1 MTAVRAL
8 GVDMIYGKGA
18 AQVHALRGVSF
29 TVATGEILILMG
41 PSGSGKTTLLS
52 VVSGILRPTAGTV
65 ELFDAEITRLSRQ
78 KLAEFRRRHVGFV
91 FQGFNLFGA
100 LTARENVE
108 VALHLKGTNGR
119 VARNEAKRLLER
131 TGISQRAQHLP
142 RDMSGGEKQRVSIAR
157 ALAGHPSL
165 IVADEPTAS
174 LDSESGH
181 AVTALLRALAKEN
194 GCTVLIV
201 THDTRIADTGDRI
214 ARLTDGMLLP

>member
-1 MTAVRAL
+1 MTALTARGL
-8 GVDMIYGKGA
+8 EMIYGSGPA
-18 AQVHALRGVSF
+18 RVHALRNASLDVRR
-29 TVATGEILILMG
+29 GEILILMG

-52 VVSGILRPTAGTV
+52 VVSGILKPTAGTV
-65 ELFDAEITRLSRQ
+65 ELFGTEITRLPRQ
-78 KLAEFRRRHVGFV
+78 QLTEFRRRHLGFI

-108 VALHLKGTNGR
+108 VTVRLKGTSGR
-119 VARNEAKRLLER
+119 GARNEANRLLECA
-131 TGISQRAQHLP
+131 GISQRADHLP

-157 ALAGHPSL
+157 ALAGNPSL

-181 AVTALLRALAKEN
+181 AVTALLRSLAKEN
-194 GCTVLIV
+194 DCTVLIV

-214 ARLTDGMLLP
+214 ARMTDGMLLP

>member
-8 GVDMIYGKGA
+8 DVDMIYGKGP

-29 TVATGEILILMG
+29 TVAPGEILILMG

-65 ELFDAEITRLSRQ
+65 ELFDSEITRLSRQ
-78 KLAEFRRRHVGFV
+78 KLAEFRRRHLGFI

-119 VARNEAKRLLER
+119 PARIEANRLLER
-131 TGISQRAQHLP
+131 TGISQRAEHLP
-142 RDMSGGEKQRVSIAR
+142 KDMSGGEKQRVSIAR
-157 ALAGHPSL
+157 ALAGNPSL